1 MPLSHLR
8 GHRSRVRA
16 SVIVRGLTRSE
27 DAFLFERTLI
37 WGATGRILH
46 NFLAVIGREENG
58 SP

>member
-1 MPLSHLR
+1 M
-8 GHRSRVRA
+8 RA
-16 SVIVRGLTRSE
+16 SVTVRGLTRSE

-46 NFLAVIGREENG
+46 NFLTVIGPEENS